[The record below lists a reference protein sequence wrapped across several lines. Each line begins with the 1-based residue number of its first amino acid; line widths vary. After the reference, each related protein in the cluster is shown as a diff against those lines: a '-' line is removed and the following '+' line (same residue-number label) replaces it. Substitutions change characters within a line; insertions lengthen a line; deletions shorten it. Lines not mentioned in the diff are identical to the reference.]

1 MELDGKRK
9 DNVIKS
15 RTVFVLGQGEILRKK
30 RTRKRKQAKETIPR
44 SEVKWH
50 KIKNWKRT
58 EDTDFHSSPSG
69 LNILRH
75 KGDLGENYN
84 YNHGKI
90 SAAKYFATDPSFRL
104 TKY

>member
-1 MELDGKRK
+1 MELDGKKKRQCNKIK
-9 DNVIKS
+9 DS
-15 RTVFVLGQGEILRKK
+15 FCFRTGEILRKK

-50 KIKNWKRT
+50 KIKNWKRI

-90 SAAKYFATDPSFRL
+90 SAAKYFATDPSFL
-104 TKY
+104 D